1 MDTKGN
7 PQQEVIETENNAFV
21 QATAMNSMFQNT
33 NFVSEFNK
41 HEMEKY
47 WADKHCEVI
56 FRLMAME
63 QYTPINDEKL
73 VELIKNARI
82 IMLELK
88 GKLNG
93 DC

>member
-1 MDTKGN
+1 
-7 PQQEVIETENNAFV
+7 
-21 QATAMNSMFQNT
+21 MNSMLPST

-73 VELIKNARI
+73 VDLIKNARI

-88 GKLNG
+88 GKLN
-93 DC
+93 